1 MHEIKPVIGIVG
13 GKGRMGKWF
22 ERFFREDV
30 GLNVIVCDL
39 NTDVTVDDIV
49 KDCDVVIVSVP
60 MEAFESVIKEIGPKM
75 KHEAFLTDLCSLK
88 SVQVDTMLKYT
99 KESQCE
105 VVGTHPLFGPAED
118 SIKGRRVAICPA
130 RGRRWL
136 SWWEGL
142 LKSKGAL
149 TYMIDAKEHDRT
161 MAWVQALNHFI
172 LLSLGKALEEDGIDL
187 NQLLNLA
194 TPSFERQLRIVSR
207 LSLQD
212 PELYATIQM
221 SNPFTQ
227 NALNIF
233 TSHANQLLEII
244 KEKDR
249 AKFVELFKEVQEL
262 GTLLMEKNKKPK
274 SF

>member
-1 MHEIKPVIGIVG
+1 MQEQPVIGIVG
-13 GKGRMGKWF
+13 GKGRMGRWF
-22 ERFFREDV
+22 ERFFKEDV
-30 GLNVIVCDL
+30 GLKVLICDKDTEL
-39 NTDVTVDDIV
+39 KLDDIA
-49 KDCDVVIVSVP
+49 KYCDVVVVSVP

-75 KHEAFLTDLCSLK
+75 RKGCFLTDLCSLK
-88 SVQVDTMLKYT
+88 SIQVEVMLKYT

-105 VVGTHPLFGPAED
+105 VVGTHPLFGPGEE
-118 SIKGRRVAICPA
+118 SIKDRRVAICPA

-142 LKSKGAL
+142 LRSKGAL
-149 TYMIDAKEHDRT
+149 TYMIDAREHDRT

-227 NALNIF
+227 NALKIF
-233 TSHANQLLEII
+233 TSHATNLFNII
-244 KEKDR
+244 SQKDR
-249 AKFVELFKEVQEL
+249 SSFIRLFKEVQEL
-262 GTLLMEKNKKPK
+262 GNLLIKKGEVPE
-274 SF
+274 

>member
-1 MHEIKPVIGIVG
+1 MLDKIPTVGIVG

-22 ERFFREDV
+22 ERFLKEDV
-30 GLNVIVCDL
+30 GLNVLICDL
-39 NTDVTVDDIV
+39 NTEVKLDDIV
-49 KDCDVVIVSVP
+49 KNCEVVIVSVP
-60 MEAFESVIKEIGPKM
+60 MEAFESVIKELGPKM
-75 KHEAFLTDLCSLK
+75 RQEAFLTDLCSLK
-88 SVQVDTMLKYT
+88 SVQVDTMLRYT
-99 KESQCE
+99 QDSQCE

-118 SIKGRRVAICPA
+118 SIQGRRVAICPA

-136 SWWEGL
+136 FWWEGI

-149 TYMIDAKEHDRT
+149 TYVVDAKEHDRT

-221 SNPFTQ
+221 SNPFAQ
-227 NALNIF
+227 NALKIF
-233 TSHANQLLEII
+233 TSHANQLFQII
-244 KEKDR
+244 KNQDR
-249 AKFVELFKEVQEL
+249 AKFIDLFKEVQEL
-262 GTLLMEKNKKPK
+262 GRLFIEKSKK
-274 SF
+274 